1 VFGVAPNYYII
12 VSVEKSSKRIKSH
25 MENTGDSRLFILNEV
40 VAEDAKSILKLIFSS
55 ISQVAH
61 PDRL

>member
-1 VFGVAPNYYII
+1 
-12 VSVEKSSKRIKSH
+12 